1 MGAFWNILGED
12 AIALN
17 GMDKHPETKK
27 LRPWRGA
34 FEVGN
39 ALSIHNYPNSFFE
52 MVKEGKIKVIIDD
65 IASLYGEQQVI
76 LKSGQVLETDAVVYA
91 TGWQKGYT
99 FRFEPRELEKEL
111 GLPTTSPPT
120 PEEAALIQRSEET
133 LYTEFP
139 YLRERDTSRVYHP
152 NHSLRYTQQPTTDT
166 QPYRLHRFMVP
177 PKAIADRN
185 IAFAGAVHCLGTF
198 PNAYIQ
204 SLWITAYLDGT
215 LSIPSSPTQTLE
227 ETYRN
232 TQYCV
237 LRGAMSYGH
246 TLPDLVFDTLPYFD
260 TLLKDMGLQER
271 RKGGGVRECVSSY
284 GPEDYRGLL
293 EDVEIRMRIVRGFL
307 K

>member
-76 LKSGQVLETDAVVYA
+76 LKSGQVLETDAVVCA

-139 YLRERDTSRVYHP
+139 YLREGHKSRLPPQPLPSPYPTANYRYAALPPAPLYGTSESHSKSQHRLRRRSALSRHFPQRV
-152 NHSLRYTQQPTTDT
+152 HSKSLDH
-166 QPYRLHRFMVP
+166 RLP
-177 PKAIADRN
+177 
-185 IAFAGAVHCLGTF
+185 
-198 PNAYIQ
+198 
-204 SLWITAYLDGT
+204 
-215 LSIPSSPTQTLE
+215 
-227 ETYRN
+227 
-232 TQYCV
+232 
-237 LRGAMSYGH
+237 
-246 TLPDLVFDTLPYFD
+246 
-260 TLLKDMGLQER
+260 
-271 RKGGGVRECVSSY
+271 
-284 GPEDYRGLL
+284 
-293 EDVEIRMRIVRGFL
+293 
-307 K
+307 

>member
-76 LKSGQVLETDAVVYA
+76 LKSGQVLETDAVVCA

-152 NHSLRYTQQPTTDT
+152 NHSLRHTQQPTTDT

-177 PKAIADRN
+177 PKAIANRN

-198 PNAYIQ
+198 PNAYIH
-204 SLWITAYLDGT
+204 SL
-215 LSIPSSPTQTLE
+215 
-227 ETYRN
+227 
-232 TQYCV
+232 
-237 LRGAMSYGH
+237 
-246 TLPDLVFDTLPYFD
+246 
-260 TLLKDMGLQER
+260 
-271 RKGGGVRECVSSY
+271 
-284 GPEDYRGLL
+284 
-293 EDVEIRMRIVRGFL
+293 
-307 K
+307 